1 MVRYESTKQITIE
14 EFRTP
19 FYRELSPENRW
30 VRLSKIVPWDR
41 FAEIYMRVMD
51 KRMGRPGVS
60 PRTVLGAL
68 IIKHLK
74 KLDDRGVIEEI
85 QENPYLQYFV
95 GLTEFTTEPVFDPS
109 LFVEIRKRV
118 GKEVFDELN
127 EMLIES
133 ATMKKTKKGIK
144 KKKKE
149 DREDGENDPP
159 NKGKLQVDAT
169 VADQYIK
176 YPTDTNLMNEG
187 RKILEKIIDDIYCK
201 RGKTGVKPRT
211 YRRKLDKEFLGFSKK
226 RKKDKRSVRRMERHL
241 LESLS
246 RDIRHIDKML
256 DEFEKEKGYFPLQ
269 GKDLRYFWIIR
280 EVYRQQKEMY
290 DKNKKT
296 IEDRIV
302 NLHQPHVRPI
312 VRGKERSKTEFG
324 SKILLSLVNG
334 YSILN
339 ELGWNAYNEGNFLEI
354 VVEGYRSL
362 FGYYPELVEVDKIF
376 STRENRQWLKERG
389 IRITAAPLGRPPK
402 KERLSYYQ
410 KRKRKKEATER
421 NAIEGKFGQAKN
433 GYNLN
438 RIRAKLRDTSE
449 SWISAIF
456 FVLNLLRYEKDYF
469 LSYFLRWI
477 FGKYFG
483 YSMVAPVYLRK

>member
-1 MVRYESTKQITIE
+1 
-14 EFRTP
+14 
-19 FYRELSPENRW
+19 
-30 VRLSKIVPWDR
+30 
-41 FAEIYMRVMD
+41 
-51 KRMGRPGVS
+51 MGRPGVS

-68 IIKHLK
+68 IIKHIK

-133 ATMKKTKKGIK
+133 ATMKKTKKGTKK

-149 DREDGENDPP
+149 GQEDGENDPP

-187 RKILEKIIDDIYCK
+187 RKILEKIIDDIYRK

-241 LESLS
+241 LDSLS

-256 DEFEKEKGYFPLQ
+256 DEFEKEKGYFPLRE
-269 GKDLRYFWIIR
+269 KELRYFWIIQ

-334 YSILN
+334 YSMLN
-339 ELGWNAYNEGNFLEI
+339 ELRWDAYNEGNFLKI

-362 FGYYPELVEVDKIF
+362 FGYYPELVQVDKIF
-376 STRENRQWLKERG
+376 SSRGNRQWLKERG
-389 IRITAAPLGRPPK
+389 IRITSAPLGRPPK
-402 KERLSYYQ
+402 KEKLSYYQ

-438 RIRAKLRDTSE
+438 RIRARLRDTSE
-449 SWISAIF
+449 SWISTIF

-483 YSMVAPVYLRK
+483 HPLATPVYLRK